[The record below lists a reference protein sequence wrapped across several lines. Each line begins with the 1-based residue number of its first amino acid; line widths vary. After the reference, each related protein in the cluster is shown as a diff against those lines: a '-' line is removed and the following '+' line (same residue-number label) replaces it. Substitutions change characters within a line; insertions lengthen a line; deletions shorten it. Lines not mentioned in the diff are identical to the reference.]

1 MLVLLGRNT
10 INCCSFMIGY
20 IPREVYLQKLIDG
33 RLNGDVKVVT
43 GPRRCGK
50 SWLLK
55 RLYKDYLIADGVPE
69 EDIIIVS
76 LDIDDEN
83 NQNELA
89 DKERLKAYIYSKIT
103 DPKRI
108 YYVMLDEI
116 QEVDGFE
123 KLVNGLREKEN
134 VDVYVTGSNAK
145 FLSKDIS
152 TIFRDRGQE
161 IRCNPFSFK
170 EFCTGRTE
178 PFSELW
184 KEYYT
189 YGGMP
194 GLLRRK
200 TPLQKANYLQDLW
213 RKTYMTDILERYS
226 IENEVALEAIADG
239 LCSSI
244 GSLSNPTRMARSLHS
259 IQNIKIDEETVSKYL
274 GCICDSFLF
283 EGARRYDIKG
293 KEYYKSFKKYY
304 CVDVGLRNARLNFRQ
319 QEITH
324 IMENVIYDEL
334 RSRDYLVDVGL
345 VECREMRDGKQEFI
359 QYEVDFVV
367 TNGIDKYYIQSAY
380 ALQNDGKQQQELNPL
395 RKIGDSFQKIV
406 IQGDDIAS
414 YTNDDGIIFMGL
426 HQFLMNSE
434 ILK

>member
-1 MLVLLGRNT
+1 MKK
-10 INCCSFMIGY
+10 Y
-20 IPREVYLQKLIDG
+20 IPREVYLQKLIDSREDG
-33 RLNGDVKVVT
+33 AVKVVT

-50 SWLLK
+50 SWLLT
-55 RLYKDYLIADGVPE
+55 RLYKDYLIADGVPK

-83 NQNELA
+83 NHSELA
-89 DKERLKAYIYSKIT
+89 DKEKLKAYLYDIIT
-103 DPKRI
+103 DPGRM

-123 KLVNGLREKEN
+123 KLVNGLREKDN

-145 FLSKDIS
+145 LLSKDIS
-152 TIFRDRGQE
+152 TIFRDRGEE

-170 EFCTGRTE
+170 EFCTDRIE

-200 TPLQKANYLQDLW
+200 TRLQKAKYLQDLW
-213 RKTYMTDILERYS
+213 RKTYITDILERYH
-226 IENEVALEAIADG
+226 IENEAALEAIADS
-239 LCSSI
+239 LCSAI
-244 GSLSNPTRMARSLHS
+244 GSLSNPTKMANSLRS
-259 IQNIKIDEETVSKYL
+259 IQNIKIDEETVKKYL
-274 GCICDSFLF
+274 GYICDSYLF

-293 KEYYKSFKKYY
+293 KEYYKSFQKYY

-324 IMENVIYDEL
+324 IMENVIYNEL
-334 RSRDYLVDVGL
+334 RSRDYMVDVGL
-345 VECREMRDGKQEFI
+345 IESREMRNGKQVYI
-359 QYEVDFVV
+359 QYEVDFIA

-380 ALQNDGKQQQELNPL
+380 ALPSEVKQNQEMNSLK
-395 RKIGDSFQKIV
+395 KIGDSFQKIV
-406 IQGDDIAS
+406 IQGDDIAT
-414 YTNDDGIIFMGL
+414 YTNEDGIIFMGL
-426 HQFLMNSE
+426 HQFLMNSD

>member
-1 MLVLLGRNT
+1 MA
-10 INCCSFMIGY
+10 GY
-20 IPREVYLQKLIDG
+20 IPRDVYLQKLIDS
-33 RLNGDVKVVT
+33 RLSGDVKVVT

-50 SWLLK
+50 SWLLT

-76 LDIDDEN
+76 LDMDDEN
-83 NQNELA
+83 NQSELA
-89 DKERLKAYIYSKIT
+89 DKEKLKAYLYGKIT
-103 DPKRI
+103 DPMRT

-123 KLVNGLREKEN
+123 KLVNGLRNKEN

-145 FLSKDIS
+145 FLSKEIS

-178 PFSELW
+178 SFNELW

-200 TPLQKANYLQDLW
+200 TQLQKANYLQDLW
-213 RKTYMTDILERYS
+213 RKTYISDILDRYD
-226 IENEVALEAIADG
+226 IENEVALEAIAVG

-244 GSLSNPTRMARSLHS
+244 GSLTNPTKMANSLQS
-259 IQNIKIDEETVSKYL
+259 IQNIKIGEETVKKYL
-274 GCICDSFLF
+274 GYICDSFLF

-293 KEYYKSFKKYY
+293 KDYYKSFKKYY

-319 QEITH
+319 LEETH
-324 IMENVIYDEL
+324 LMENVLYNEL
-334 RSRDYLVDVGL
+334 CLRGYSVDVGV
-345 VECREMRDGKQEFI
+345 VEINERQEDGKYVRKQI
-359 QYEVDFVV
+359 EVDFVCNKADERVYVQSAFSIPTTEKRQQEERPLVNVGDGFRKVVV
-367 TNGIDKYYIQSAY
+367 TKDNVIRHNDENGILIMS
-380 ALQNDGKQQQELNPL
+380 LQE
-395 RKIGDSFQKIV
+395 
-406 IQGDDIAS
+406 
-414 YTNDDGIIFMGL
+414 
-426 HQFLMNSE
+426 FLMDE
-434 ILK
+434 RALEK

>member
-1 MLVLLGRNT
+1 MP
-10 INCCSFMIGY
+10 GY
-20 IPREVYLQKLIDG
+20 IQRDVYLQKLIDS
-33 RLNGDVKVVT
+33 RENGSAKVVT

-50 SWLLK
+50 SWLLT

-76 LDIDDEN
+76 LDMDDEN
-83 NQNELA
+83 NQSELA
-89 DKERLKAYIYSKIT
+89 DKEKLKAYLYSKIT
-103 DPKRI
+103 DPKRM

-116 QEVDGFE
+116 QEVKGFE
-123 KLVNGLREKEN
+123 KLVNGLRGKDN

-145 FLSKDIS
+145 LLSKDIS

-170 EFCTGRTE
+170 EFCAGRAE

-189 YGGMP
+189 FGGMP
-194 GLLRRK
+194 GMLRLK

-213 RKTYMTDILERYS
+213 KKTYLTDIVERYH
-226 IENEVALEAIADG
+226 IDKEVALEAIADE
-239 LCSSI
+239 LCSAI
-244 GSLSNPTRMARSLHS
+244 GSLTNPTKMANSLKS
-259 IQNIKIDEETVSKYL
+259 IQNVKIDEETVQKYL
-274 GCICDSFLF
+274 GYICDSFLF
-283 EGARRYDIKG
+283 EGSRRYDIKG

-304 CVDVGLRNARLNFRQ
+304 CMDVGLRNARLNFRQ

-324 IMENVIYDEL
+324 IMENVIYNEL
-334 RSRDYLVDVGL
+334 RSRDYMVDVGL
-345 VECREMRDGKQEFI
+345 VEAREMRDGKQVYI
-359 QYEVDFVV
+359 QYEVDFIV

-380 ALQNDGKQQQELNPL
+380 ALPDEIKKNQELNPL

-406 IQGDDIAS
+406 IQGDDIAT
-414 YTNDDGIIFMGL
+414 YTNDEGIIFMGL
-426 HQFLMNSE
+426 YQFLMNSD

>member
-1 MLVLLGRNT
+1 MA
-10 INCCSFMIGY
+10 GY
-20 IPREVYLQKLIDG
+20 IPRDVYLQKLIDS
-33 RLNGDVKVVT
+33 RLSGDVKVVT
-43 GPRRCGK
+43 GPSRCGK
-50 SWLLK
+50 SWLLT

-76 LDIDDEN
+76 LDMDDEN
-83 NQNELA
+83 NQSELA
-89 DKERLKAYIYSKIT
+89 DKEKLKAYLYGKIT
-103 DPKRI
+103 DPKRT

-123 KLVNGLREKEN
+123 KLVNGLRNKEN

-145 FLSKDIS
+145 FLSKEIS

-178 PFSELW
+178 SFNELW

-200 TPLQKANYLQDLW
+200 TQLQKANYLQNLW
-213 RKTYMTDILERYS
+213 RKTYISDILDRYD

-244 GSLSNPTRMARSLHS
+244 GSLTNPTKMANSLQS
-259 IQNIKIDEETVSKYL
+259 IQNIKIDEETVKKYL
-274 GCICDSFLF
+274 GYICDSFLF

-293 KEYYKSFKKYY
+293 KDYYKSFKKYY

-324 IMENVIYDEL
+324 IMENVIYNEL

-345 VECREMRDGKQEFI
+345 IESREMRDGKSEYI
-359 QYEVDFVV
+359 QYEVDFIA

-380 ALQNDGKQQQELNPL
+380 AMPTEEKQQQELKSL
-395 RKIGDSFQKIV
+395 KKIGDSFQKIV
-406 IQGDDIAS
+406 IQGDDIAT
-414 YTNDDGIIFMGL
+414 YTNEDGIIFMGL
-426 HQFLMNSE
+426 HQFLMNSD

>member
-1 MLVLLGRNT
+1 MP
-10 INCCSFMIGY
+10 GY
-20 IPREVYLQKLIDG
+20 IQRDVYLQKLIDS
-33 RLNGDVKVVT
+33 RENGSAKVVT

-50 SWLLK
+50 SWLLT

-76 LDIDDEN
+76 LDMDDEN
-83 NQNELA
+83 NQSELA
-89 DKERLKAYIYSKIT
+89 DKEKLKAYLYSKIT
-103 DPKRI
+103 DPKRM

-116 QEVDGFE
+116 QEVKGFE
-123 KLVNGLREKEN
+123 KLVNGLRGKDN

-145 FLSKDIS
+145 LLSKDIS

-170 EFCTGRTE
+170 EFCAGRAE

-189 YGGMP
+189 FGGMP
-194 GLLRRK
+194 GMLRLK

-213 RKTYMTDILERYS
+213 KKTYLTDIVERYH
-226 IENEVALEAIADG
+226 IDKEVALEAIADE
-239 LCSSI
+239 LCSAI
-244 GSLSNPTRMARSLHS
+244 GSLTNPTKMANSLKS
-259 IQNIKIDEETVSKYL
+259 IQNVKIDEETVQKYL
-274 GCICDSFLF
+274 GYICDSFLF
-283 EGARRYDIKG
+283 EGSRRYDIKG

-324 IMENVIYDEL
+324 IMENVIYNEL
-334 RSRDYLVDVGL
+334 RSRDYMVDVGL
-345 VECREMRDGKQEFI
+345 VEAREMRDGKQVYI
-359 QYEVDFVV
+359 QYEVDFIV

-380 ALQNDGKQQQELNPL
+380 ALPDEIKKNQELNPL

-406 IQGDDIAS
+406 IQGDDIAT
-414 YTNDDGIIFMGL
+414 YTNDEGIIFMGL
-426 HQFLMNSE
+426 HQFLMNGD

>member
-1 MLVLLGRNT
+1 MP
-10 INCCSFMIGY
+10 GY
-20 IPREVYLQKLIDG
+20 IQRDVYLQKLIDS
-33 RLNGDVKVVT
+33 RENGSAKVVT

-50 SWLLK
+50 SWLLT

-76 LDIDDEN
+76 LDMDDEN
-83 NQNELA
+83 NQSELT
-89 DKERLKAYIYSKIT
+89 DKEKLKAYLYSKIT
-103 DPKRI
+103 DPKRM

-116 QEVDGFE
+116 QEVKGFE
-123 KLVNGLREKEN
+123 KLVNGLRGKDN

-145 FLSKDIS
+145 LLSKDIS

-170 EFCTGRTE
+170 EFCAGRAE

-189 YGGMP
+189 FGGMP
-194 GLLRRK
+194 GMLRLK

-213 RKTYMTDILERYS
+213 KKTYLTDIVERYH
-226 IENEVALEAIADG
+226 IDKEVALEAIADE
-239 LCSSI
+239 LCSAI
-244 GSLSNPTRMARSLHS
+244 GSLTNPTKMANSLKS
-259 IQNIKIDEETVSKYL
+259 IQNVKIDEETVQKYL
-274 GCICDSFLF
+274 GYICDSFLF
-283 EGARRYDIKG
+283 EGSRRYDIKG

-324 IMENVIYDEL
+324 IMENVIYNEL
-334 RSRDYLVDVGL
+334 RSRDYMVDVGL
-345 VECREMRDGKQEFI
+345 VEAREMRDGKQVYI
-359 QYEVDFVV
+359 QYEVDFIV

-380 ALQNDGKQQQELNPL
+380 ALPDEIKKNQELNPL

-406 IQGDDIAS
+406 IQGDDIAT
-414 YTNDDGIIFMGL
+414 YTNDEGIIFMGL
-426 HQFLMNSE
+426 HQFLMNGD

>member
-1 MLVLLGRNT
+1 MKK
-10 INCCSFMIGY
+10 Y
-20 IPREVYLQKLIDG
+20 IPRDIYLQKLIDSREDG
-33 RLNGDVKVVT
+33 AVKVVT

-50 SWLLK
+50 SWLLT

-69 EDIIIVS
+69 ENIIIVS

-83 NQNELA
+83 NQRELS
-89 DKERLKAYIYSKIT
+89 DKDKLKAYLYDIIT
-103 DPKRI
+103 DPGRM

-123 KLVNGLREKEN
+123 KLVNGLREKDN

-145 FLSKDIS
+145 LLSKDIS
-152 TIFRDRGQE
+152 TIFRDRGEE

-170 EFCTGRTE
+170 EFCTDRTE

-200 TPLQKANYLQDLW
+200 TRLQKARYLQDLW
-213 RKTYMTDILERYS
+213 RKTYITDILERYH
-226 IENEVALEAIADG
+226 IENEVALEAIADS
-239 LCSSI
+239 LCSAI
-244 GSLSNPTRMARSLHS
+244 GSLSNPTKMANSLKS
-259 IQNIKIDEETVSKYL
+259 IQNIKIDEETVKKYL
-274 GCICDSFLF
+274 GYICDSYLF

-293 KEYYKSFKKYY
+293 KEYYKSFQKYY

-324 IMENVIYDEL
+324 IMENVIYNEL

-345 VECREMRDGKQEFI
+345 IESREMRDGKQVYI
-359 QYEVDFVV
+359 QYEVDFIA

-380 ALQNDGKQQQELNPL
+380 ALPTEAKQNQEMNSLK
-395 RKIGDSFQKIV
+395 KISDSFQKIV
-406 IQGDDIAS
+406 IQGDDIAT
-414 YTNDDGIIFMGL
+414 YTNEDGIIFMGL
-426 HQFLMNSE
+426 HQFLMNSD

>member
-1 MLVLLGRNT
+1 MA
-10 INCCSFMIGY
+10 GY
-20 IPREVYLQKLIDG
+20 IPRDVYLQKLIDS

-50 SWLLK
+50 TWLLT
-55 RLYKDYLIADGVPE
+55 RLYKNYLIADGVPE

-76 LDIDDEN
+76 LDMDDEN
-83 NQNELA
+83 NQSELA
-89 DKERLKAYIYSKIT
+89 DKEKLKTYLYGKIT
-103 DPKRI
+103 DPQRT

-116 QEVDGFE
+116 QEVVGFE
-123 KLVNGLREKEN
+123 KLVNGLRNKEN

-145 FLSKDIS
+145 LLSKDIS

-189 YGGMP
+189 FGGMP

-200 TPLQKANYLQDLW
+200 TQLQKAKYLQDLW
-213 RKTYMTDILERYS
+213 RKTYITDILDRYD
-226 IENEVALEAIADG
+226 IQNETALEAIADG

-244 GSLSNPTRMARSLHS
+244 GSLTNPTKMANSLQS
-259 IQNIKIDEETVSKYL
+259 IQNIKIDVETVKKYL
-274 GCICDSFLF
+274 GYICDSFLF

-293 KEYYKSFKKYY
+293 KDYYKSFKKYY
-304 CVDVGLRNARLNFRQ
+304 CVDVGLRNVRLNFRQ

-324 IMENVIYDEL
+324 IMENVIYNEL

-345 VECREMRDGKQEFI
+345 IESREMRDGKSEYI
-359 QYEVDFVV
+359 QYEVDFIA
-367 TNGIDKYYIQSAY
+367 TNGIDKYYVQSAY
-380 ALQNDGKQQQELNPL
+380 AMPTEEKRQQELKAL
-395 RKIGDSFQKIV
+395 KKIGDSFQKIV
-406 IQGDDIAS
+406 IQGDDIAT
-414 YTNDDGIIFMGL
+414 YTNEDGIIFMGL
-426 HQFLMNSE
+426 HQFLMNSD

>member
-1 MLVLLGRNT
+1 MP
-10 INCCSFMIGY
+10 GY
-20 IPREVYLQKLIDG
+20 IQRDVYLQKLIDS
-33 RLNGDVKVVT
+33 RENGSAKVVT

-50 SWLLK
+50 SWLLT
-55 RLYKDYLIADGVPE
+55 RLYKDYLISDGVPE

-76 LDIDDEN
+76 LDMDDEN
-83 NQNELA
+83 NQSELA
-89 DKERLKAYIYSKIT
+89 DKEKLKAYLYSKIN
-103 DPKRI
+103 DPKRM

-116 QEVDGFE
+116 QEVKGFE
-123 KLVNGLREKEN
+123 KLVNGLRAKDN

-145 FLSKDIS
+145 LLSKDIS

-189 YGGMP
+189 FGGMP
-194 GLLRRK
+194 GILRLK

-213 RKTYMTDILERYS
+213 KKTYLTDIVERYN
-226 IENEVALEAIADG
+226 IDNEVALEAIADE
-239 LCSSI
+239 LCSAI
-244 GSLSNPTRMARSLHS
+244 GSLTNPTKMANSLKS
-259 IQNIKIDEETVSKYL
+259 IQNVKIDEETVQKYL
-274 GCICDSFLF
+274 GYICDSFLF
-283 EGARRYDIKG
+283 EGSRRYDIKG

-304 CVDVGLRNARLNFRQ
+304 CMDVGLRNARLNFRQ

-324 IMENVIYDEL
+324 IMENVIYNEL
-334 RSRDYLVDVGL
+334 RSRDYMVDVGL
-345 VECREMRDGKQEFI
+345 VEARERRDGKQVYI
-359 QYEVDFVV
+359 QYEVDFIV

-380 ALQNDGKQQQELNPL
+380 AMPDEIKKNQELNPL

-406 IQGDDIAS
+406 IQGDDIAT

-426 HQFLMNSE
+426 HQFLMNSD

>member
-1 MLVLLGRNT
+1 MP
-10 INCCSFMIGY
+10 GY
-20 IPREVYLQKLIDG
+20 IQRDVYLQKLIDS
-33 RLNGDVKVVT
+33 RENGSAKVVT

-50 SWLLK
+50 SWLLT

-76 LDIDDEN
+76 LDMDDEN
-83 NQNELA
+83 NQSELA
-89 DKERLKAYIYSKIT
+89 DKEKLKAYLYSKIT
-103 DPKRI
+103 DPKRM

-116 QEVDGFE
+116 QEVKGFE
-123 KLVNGLREKEN
+123 KLVNGLRAKDN

-145 FLSKDIS
+145 LLSKDIS

-170 EFCTGRTE
+170 EFCAGRAE

-189 YGGMP
+189 FGGMP
-194 GLLRRK
+194 GMLRLK

-213 RKTYMTDILERYS
+213 KKTYLTDIVERYH
-226 IENEVALEAIADG
+226 IDKEVALEAIADE
-239 LCSSI
+239 LCSAI
-244 GSLSNPTRMARSLHS
+244 GSLTNPTKMANSLKS
-259 IQNIKIDEETVSKYL
+259 IQNVKIDEETVQKYL
-274 GCICDSFLF
+274 GYICDSFLF
-283 EGARRYDIKG
+283 EGSRRYDIKG

-304 CVDVGLRNARLNFRQ
+304 CMDVGLRNARLNFRQ

-324 IMENVIYDEL
+324 IMENVIYNEL
-334 RSRDYLVDVGL
+334 RSRDYMVDVGL
-345 VECREMRDGKQEFI
+345 VEAREMRDGKQVYI
-359 QYEVDFVV
+359 QYEVDFIV

-380 ALQNDGKQQQELNPL
+380 ALPDEIKKNQELNPL

-406 IQGDDIAS
+406 IQGDDIAT
-414 YTNDDGIIFMGL
+414 YTNDEGIIFMGL
-426 HQFLMNSE
+426 HQFLMNSD

>member
-1 MLVLLGRNT
+1 MP
-10 INCCSFMIGY
+10 GY
-20 IPREVYLQKLIDG
+20 IQRDVYLQKLIDSRESG
-33 RLNGDVKVVT
+33 SAKVVT

-50 SWLLK
+50 SWLLT

-69 EDIIIVS
+69 QDIIIVS
-76 LDIDDEN
+76 LDMDDEN
-83 NQNELA
+83 NQSELA
-89 DKERLKAYIYSKIT
+89 DKEKLKTYLYSKIT
-103 DPKRI
+103 DPKRM
-108 YYVMLDEI
+108 YYVMLDEV
-116 QEVDGFE
+116 QEVKGFE
-123 KLVNGLREKEN
+123 KLVNGLRAKDN
-134 VDVYVTGSNAK
+134 VDVYVTGSNANL
-145 FLSKDIS
+145 LSKDIS

-189 YGGMP
+189 FGGMP
-194 GLLRRK
+194 GMLRLK

-213 RKTYMTDILERYS
+213 KKTYLTDIVERYH
-226 IENEVALEAIADG
+226 IENEVALEAIADE
-239 LCSSI
+239 LCSAI
-244 GSLSNPTRMARSLHS
+244 GSLTNPTKMANSLQS
-259 IQNIKIDEETVSKYL
+259 IQHVKIDEETVQKYL
-274 GCICDSFLF
+274 GYICDSFLF
-283 EGARRYDIKG
+283 EGSRRYDIKG

-324 IMENVIYDEL
+324 IMENVIYNEL

-345 VECREMRDGKQEFI
+345 VEAREMRDGKQVYI
-359 QYEVDFVV
+359 QYEVDFIV

-380 ALQNDGKQQQELNPL
+380 AIPDEVKQNQELNPL
-395 RKIGDSFQKIV
+395 RKTGDSFQKIV
-406 IQGDDIAS
+406 IQGDDIAT
-414 YTNDDGIIFMGL
+414 YTNDEGIIFMGL
-426 HQFLMNSE
+426 HQFLTNSD

>member
-1 MLVLLGRNT
+1 MP
-10 INCCSFMIGY
+10 GY
-20 IPREVYLQKLIDG
+20 IQRDVYLQKLIDS
-33 RLNGDVKVVT
+33 RENGSAKVVT

-50 SWLLK
+50 SWLLT
-55 RLYKDYLIADGVPE
+55 RLYKDYLISDGVPE

-76 LDIDDEN
+76 LDMDDEN
-83 NQNELA
+83 NQSELA
-89 DKERLKAYIYSKIT
+89 DKEKLKAYLYSKIN
-103 DPKRI
+103 DPKRM

-116 QEVDGFE
+116 QEVKGFE
-123 KLVNGLREKEN
+123 KLVNGLRAKDN

-145 FLSKDIS
+145 LLSKDIS

-189 YGGMP
+189 FGGMP
-194 GLLRRK
+194 GILRLK

-213 RKTYMTDILERYS
+213 KKTYLTDIVERYN
-226 IENEVALEAIADG
+226 IDNEVALEAIADE
-239 LCSSI
+239 LCSAI
-244 GSLSNPTRMARSLHS
+244 GSLTNPTKMANSLKS
-259 IQNIKIDEETVSKYL
+259 IQNVKIDEETVQKYL
-274 GCICDSFLF
+274 GYICDSFLF
-283 EGARRYDIKG
+283 EGSRRYDIKG

-304 CVDVGLRNARLNFRQ
+304 CMDVGLRNARLNFRQ

-324 IMENVIYDEL
+324 IMENVIYNEL
-334 RSRDYLVDVGL
+334 RSRDYMVDVGL
-345 VECREMRDGKQEFI
+345 VEARERRDGKQVYI
-359 QYEVDFVV
+359 QYEVDFIV

-380 ALQNDGKQQQELNPL
+380 AMPDEIKKNQELNPL

-406 IQGDDIAS
+406 IQGDDIAT
-414 YTNDDGIIFMGL
+414 YINDDGIIFMGL
-426 HQFLMNSE
+426 HQFLMNSD

>member
-1 MLVLLGRNT
+1 MA
-10 INCCSFMIGY
+10 GY
-20 IPREVYLQKLIDG
+20 IPREVYLQKLIDS
-33 RLNGDVKVVT
+33 RENGAVKVVT

-50 SWLLK
+50 SWLLT
-55 RLYKDYLIADGVPE
+55 RLYKDYLITDGVPE
-69 EDIIIVS
+69 ENIIIVS
-76 LDIDDEN
+76 LDLDDEN
-83 NQNELA
+83 NQSELA
-89 DKERLKAYIYSKIT
+89 DKEKLKAYLYGKIT
-103 DPKRI
+103 DSKRM

-123 KLVNGLREKEN
+123 KLVNGLRNKDN

-145 FLSKDIS
+145 LLSKDIS

-170 EFCTGRTE
+170 EFSTGKTE

-184 KEYYT
+184 KDYYT
-189 YGGMP
+189 FGGMP
-194 GLLRRK
+194 GLLTRK
-200 TPLQKANYLQDLW
+200 TSLQKANYLQDLW
-213 RKTYMTDILERYS
+213 CKTYITDILERYN
-226 IENEVALEAIADG
+226 IENEVALEAIADS

-244 GSLSNPTRMARSLHS
+244 GSLSNPSKMANSLQS
-259 IQNIKIDEETVSKYL
+259 IQNIKIDEETVKKYL
-274 GCICDSFLF
+274 GYICDSFLF

-293 KEYYKSFKKYY
+293 KEYYKSFQKYY

-324 IMENVIYDEL
+324 IMENVIYNEL

-345 VECREMRDGKQEFI
+345 VEAREVRDGKQVYI
-359 QYEVDFVV
+359 QYEIDFIA
-367 TNGIDKYYIQSAY
+367 TNGLDKYYIQSAY
-380 ALQNDGKQQQELNPL
+380 ALPSETKQNQELKSL
-395 RKIGDSFQKIV
+395 KKIGDSFQKIV
-406 IQGDDIAS
+406 ILGDDIAT

-426 HQFLMNSE
+426 HQFLMNSD

>member
-1 MLVLLGRNT
+1 MA
-10 INCCSFMIGY
+10 GY
-20 IPREVYLQKLIDG
+20 IPRDVYLQKLIDS
-33 RLNGDVKVVT
+33 RLSGDVKVVT
-43 GPRRCGK
+43 GPRRSGK
-50 SWLLK
+50 SWLLT

-76 LDIDDEN
+76 LDMDDEN
-83 NQNELA
+83 NQSELA
-89 DKERLKAYIYSKIT
+89 DKEKLKAYLYGKIT
-103 DPKRI
+103 DPKRT

-123 KLVNGLREKEN
+123 KLVNGLRNKEN

-145 FLSKDIS
+145 FLSKEIS

-178 PFSELW
+178 SFNELW

-200 TPLQKANYLQDLW
+200 TRLQKANYLQDLW
-213 RKTYMTDILERYS
+213 RKTYISDILDRYD

-244 GSLSNPTRMARSLHS
+244 GSLTNPTKMANSLQS
-259 IQNIKIDEETVSKYL
+259 IQNIKIDEETVKKYL
-274 GCICDSFLF
+274 GYICDSFLF

-293 KEYYKSFKKYY
+293 KDYYKSFKKYY

-324 IMENVIYDEL
+324 IMENVIYNEL
-334 RSRDYLVDVGL
+334 HSRDYLVDVGL
-345 VECREMRDGKQEFI
+345 IESREMRDGKSEYI
-359 QYEVDFVV
+359 QYEVDFIA

-380 ALQNDGKQQQELNPL
+380 AMPTEEKQQQELKSL
-395 RKIGDSFQKIV
+395 KKIGDSFQKIV
-406 IQGDDIAS
+406 IQGDDIAT
-414 YTNDDGIIFMGL
+414 YTNEDGIIFMGL
-426 HQFLMNSE
+426 HQFLMNSD